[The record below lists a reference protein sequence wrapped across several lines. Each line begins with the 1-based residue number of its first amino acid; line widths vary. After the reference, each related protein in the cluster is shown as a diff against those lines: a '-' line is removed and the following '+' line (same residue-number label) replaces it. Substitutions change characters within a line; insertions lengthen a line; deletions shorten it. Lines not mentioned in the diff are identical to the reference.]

1 VFKVIVSPRAWDD
14 FFEIFDYI
22 SRDNRDAAERFCDAL
37 LNHVDLLGTFPHI
50 GVVSAQRPNVR
61 SVLHTPVRI
70 YYRID
75 DSASALR
82 SSISGIPPARTRRSN
97 PQAPVTYYRSSN
109 DEPEPNSLSL

>member
-1 VFKVIVSPRAWDD
+1 MYKVIVSPRAWDD

-22 SRDNRDAAERFCDAL
+22 SRDNRDAAARFCDAL

-50 GVVSAQRPNVR
+50 GVVSGQRPNVR

-75 DSASALR
+75 DSR
-82 SSISGIPPARTRRSN
+82 ECVEIIHFWHTARRN
-97 PQAPVTYYRSSN
+97 PVI
-109 DEPEPNSLSL
+109 